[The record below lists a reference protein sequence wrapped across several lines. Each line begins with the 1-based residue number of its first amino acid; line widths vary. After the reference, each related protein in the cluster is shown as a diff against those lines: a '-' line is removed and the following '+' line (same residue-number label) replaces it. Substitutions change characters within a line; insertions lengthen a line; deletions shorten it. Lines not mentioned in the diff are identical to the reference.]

1 MAITVTSAQGTALPG
16 VHVEVLG
23 TSDRNGDTNS
33 NGELN
38 LTAMQ
43 PDTYRV
49 RFSGEGVV
57 TFEKEVVLRSGQ
69 IASLDITLNAAAP
82 PPEPPPPPAPE
93 PVAAPP
99 PPPVGPA
106 GQPRTLSLVDMIE
119 RELISGNQ
127 PRRDSV
133 VACSGNSRTALVQ
146 LNQEQPERL
155 YDSAEVTYYVVAGE
169 GTVRMGGRDAEIE
182 AGSFV
187 SVPRGTAHGL
197 ARRGRRPLILIATVS
212 GTPCEEAR

>member
-1 MAITVTSAQGTALPG
+1 MAITVTNARGTALPG

-23 TSDRNGDTNS
+23 VSDRSGDTS
-33 NGELN
+33 STGQLS

-43 PDTYRV
+43 PATYRV
-49 RFSGEGVV
+49 RFSGEQVV
-57 TFEKEVVLRSGQ
+57 TFEKEVVLQAGQ
-69 IASLDITLNAAAP
+69 IANLDITLNAAAP
-82 PPEPPPPPAPE
+82 KPEPPPPPAPE
-93 PVAAPP
+93 PVAP
-99 PPPVGPA
+99 PPPVGPT
-106 GQPRTLSLVDMIE
+106 GQPRTLSLVDLIE
-119 RELISGNQ
+119 RELISGDQ

-133 VACSGNSRTALVQ
+133 VSCSGNARSTLVQ

-169 GTVRMGGRDAEIE
+169 GTVAMNGRDAELE

-187 SVPRGTAHGL
+187 SVPRGTPHSL
-197 ARRGRRPLILIATVS
+197 ARQGRRPLILLATVS